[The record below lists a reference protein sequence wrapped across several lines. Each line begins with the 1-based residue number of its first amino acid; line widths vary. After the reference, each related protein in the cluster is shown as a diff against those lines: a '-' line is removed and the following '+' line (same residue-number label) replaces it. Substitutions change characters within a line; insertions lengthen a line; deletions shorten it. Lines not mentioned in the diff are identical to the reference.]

1 MAKPNMLPSFMAWL
15 EQLVCPIACSPTEPE
30 EVRRRKLQFTAFSIF
45 VIPAGAIWGALYFV
59 NGERTTAIIPTAY
72 SALTLLDFLL
82 FLKLKHYE
90 LYRRTQQ
97 LLILLLPVSLH
108 IALGGYVGSSA
119 VIIWSFLGVLSGV
132 LFGSAREALWWFAAY
147 IFDLILVAVL
157 QPGITIPNHLS
168 HTLIVVFYVLN
179 LVTVS
184 GISFL
189 VLYSF
194 IQDRRRLRELEL
206 KYLNQEMAL
215 RQSEKLATLGT
226 LAAGLAHE
234 LNNPAAATRRAA
246 QQLKE
251 VIQAQNDAR
260 ATLDSLRPTEEEL
273 QFLSTFSDTYLNFER
288 AMLSAIEQSD

>member
-15 EQLVCPIACSPTEPE
+15 EHLVCPIACSPTEPE

-168 HTLIVVFYVLN
+168 HTLIV
-179 LVTVS
+179 
-184 GISFL
+184 
-189 VLYSF
+189 LYSF

-288 AMLSAIEQSD
+288 AMLSAIEQSDREA